1 MPAQT
6 RTVSSIFFNLE
17 KVLLRQTPRLAQA
30 LLGVRWTFAWP
41 KPSIRR
47 ELIEYSFPP
56 GPIPFDDELLS
67 QTGVRV
73 TSHDDKDKEA
83 LTRHLALGRD
93 AIIAVDSFLLP
104 YRPAF
109 GRVHSHRT
117 IIVRAS
123 DKPGEVWVDDAW
135 PPSFQGALP
144 WTVIENARYSAVSL
158 DPWRE
163 PIFAGRP
170 INGEWF
176 SVELDWFPILDAA
189 DWARDLLQK
198 IFLRANTTTTDEHGE
213 YGLTAIKSFTRE
225 LIVAA
230 DASPAQ
236 RFRFFREASLLLRA
250 ELSARVYFCA
260 LLRAA
265 SVWLK
270 DPQLKEEA
278 NEYYASLRHME
289 SARDVLTKSLRQ
301 FRAVYSD
308 YLLECLR
315 LALAAEERFGTY
327 LSRYSTG
334 FAN

>member
-6 RTVSSIFFNLE
+6 RTVSSIFFNME
-17 KVLLRQTPRLAQA
+17 KLLLRQTPRLAQA
-30 LLGVRWTFAWP
+30 LLGIRWSFAWP

-47 ELIEYSFPP
+47 ELIEYSFPL
-56 GPIPFDDELLS
+56 GPVPFEDDLLS
-67 QTGVRV
+67 QTGVRLI
-73 TSHDDKDKEA
+73 SHNEDKDSVR
-83 LTRHLALGRD
+83 RHLALGRD
-93 AIIAVDSFLLP
+93 TIIAVDSFLLP

-117 IIVRAS
+117 LIVRAC

-135 PPSFQGALP
+135 PPSFQGALS
-144 WTVIENARYSAVSL
+144 WTVIENARYSPVTL
-158 DPWRE
+158 DPGRE

-176 SVELDWFPILDAA
+176 SVDLDWFPILDAA
-189 DWARDLLQK
+189 DWATRLLQR
-198 IFLRANTTTTDEHGE
+198 IFLRANTITADERGE
-213 YGLTAIKSFTRE
+213 YGLTAMKSFIRE
-225 LIVAA
+225 LTVAA
-230 DASPAQ
+230 GASPSE
-236 RFRFFREASLLLRA
+236 RFRFFREASLLLRT

-270 DPQLKEEA
+270 DPQLKLEA
-278 NEYYASLRHME
+278 NEYYSSLRHME

-308 YLLECLR
+308 YLLACLR
-315 LALAAEERFGTY
+315 LSLAAEERLGTY

-334 FAN
+334 FTN

>member
-1 MPAQT
+1 MPAQA

-17 KVLLRQTPRLAQA
+17 KLLLRQTPRLAQA
-30 LLGVRWTFAWP
+30 LLGVRWSFAWP
-41 KPSIRR
+41 NPSVRR
-47 ELIEYSFPP
+47 ELIEYSFPL
-56 GPIPFDDELLS
+56 GPVPFDEELLS
-67 QTGVRV
+67 QVGVRV
-73 TSHDDKDKEA
+73 TSHDGEDKND
-83 LTRHLALGRD
+83 LLRYLALGQD

-123 DKPGEVWVDDAW
+123 DKTGEVWVDDAW

-144 WTVIENARYSAVSL
+144 WTVIENARYSAVTL
-158 DPWRE
+158 DPRRE

-176 SVELDWFPILDAA
+176 SVGFDWFPILDAA
-189 DWARDLLQK
+189 DWAGGLLQK
-198 IFLRANTTTTDEHGE
+198 IFLRANTPSADEHGE
-213 YGLTAIKSFTRE
+213 YGLAAMKSFIGE
-225 LIVAA
+225 LTVAA
-230 DASPAQ
+230 GAPPAQ
-236 RFRFFREASLLLRA
+236 RFGFFREASLLLRA

-270 DPQLKEEA
+270 DPQLKQEA
-278 NEYYASLRHME
+278 NEYYSSLRHME
-289 SARDVLTKSLRQ
+289 NARDVLTKSLRQ
-301 FRAVYSD
+301 FRTVYAD
-308 YLLECLR
+308 YLLERLR
-315 LALAAEERFGTY
+315 LSLAAEERLGTY